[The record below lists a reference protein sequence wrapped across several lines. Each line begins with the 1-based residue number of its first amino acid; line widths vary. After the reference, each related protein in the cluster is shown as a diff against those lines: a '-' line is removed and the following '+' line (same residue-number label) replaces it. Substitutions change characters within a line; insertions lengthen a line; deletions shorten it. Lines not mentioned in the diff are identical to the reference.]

1 MLNLLRAR
9 APCALVGLA
18 TGLAATASLASDMA
32 APVVG
37 SALLV
42 DAKSIVAGDTAWMLT
57 SAAIVLMMTLPGLAF
72 FYGGLVRKKNIL
84 STMAQVFVAAVVV
97 TLMWFLFGY
106 SLAFSAGTGWLG
118 GLSKMFGGH
127 LVGGSGG
134 VPAHGL
140 MPNVPETVFAIFQCG
155 FAVITAALVVG
166 AFAERVKFGVAAI
179 FCGIWSVLVYAP
191 IAHWVWMPQGWLYE
205 LGVRDFAGGL
215 VVHVNA
221 GAAALAVALV
231 VGPRRGLG
239 RDPMIPSNLA
249 YMLIG
254 AGLLWIGWF
263 GFNGGSAGAANANA
277 GLAVV
282 NTQVAAATAAL
293 LYALLEWV
301 TRGQTSM
308 VGLATGAVAGL
319 VAITPA
325 AGYVGVGS
333 AYLFGLAGGLA
344 SYIGLVW
351 VKPLLNIDDSLDV
364 FAIHGLV
371 GIVGSLMTPFFAVR
385 SIAGFDG
392 KPTAEALAV
401 VVVFVYS
408 FAVSAVL
415 MKSLDLIIG
424 ARVKAEDEIDGLD
437 LSQHGEQIE

>member
-118 GLSKMFGGH
+118 GLSKMIGGH